1 MDRCVCC
8 GFPVPEGR
16 QVCPVC
22 EGKAEPDFITKDGRP
37 GYFKSTSPKFGAK
50 IPEGMCPQLQLYEL
64 LRRRDS

>member
-8 GFPVPEGR
+8 GYPVPEGR
-16 QVCPVC
+16 QVCPAC
-22 EGKAEPDFITKDGRP
+22 ENKAEPDLITKDGIP
-37 GYFKSTSPKFGAK
+37 VYFERVSQKFRAK